1 MEAAHKKRKK
11 KHKKNVTIGCTT
23 YLPLLNITLLR
34 LQTLKRSPCVCIGA
48 LTANRDCQ
56 PQVKLAVEKGGGR
69 RFLTLR
75 SSNALDGLRHQGPT
89 DPGSRRCCLEM
100 AS

>member
-1 MEAAHKKRKK
+1 MEAAKK
-11 KHKKNVTIGCTT
+11 KKKSAKNVTIGSTT
-23 YLPLLNITLLR
+23 YLSPLNITLLR
-34 LQTLKRSPCVCIGA
+34 LQTLKRSPCVRIGA
-48 LTANRDCQ
+48 LSANRDCQ
-56 PQVKLAVEKGGGR
+56 PEVKLAVEKGDGR

-89 DPGSRRCCLEM
+89 DPGFRRCCLEM